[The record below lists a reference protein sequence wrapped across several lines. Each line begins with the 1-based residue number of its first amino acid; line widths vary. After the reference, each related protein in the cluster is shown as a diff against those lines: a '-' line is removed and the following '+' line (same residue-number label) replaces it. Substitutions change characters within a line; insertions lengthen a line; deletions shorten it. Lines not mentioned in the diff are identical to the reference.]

1 MGQNSKK
8 CSKTSTIHSYD
19 FEVWM
24 TSTLHLIYFSKIH
37 FLSPPHSTY
46 SCPNLWFIEWSVEV
60 LFFWKENDK
69 TLAKLTPNE
78 LCCFPQKELIPF
90 SGENTSLKENLYE
103 ILPNFGLFNTFWG
116 RVWRCWNL
124 YLIKLFFDNF
134 LSYVKGLWTN
144 LSLSS
149 YLWLGTFIC
158 KTFVCIYSSCMWF
171 DILLHNFHFSWTG
184 LIAIDERYFY

>member
-78 LCCFPQKELIPF
+78 LWCFPQKELIPF

-116 RVWRCWNL
+116 IVEVLKSLLDHTILWQFFELCVRTVDESI
-124 YLIKLFFDNF
+124 YKFLFMIR
-134 LSYVKGLWTN
+134 Y
-144 LSLSS
+144 
-149 YLWLGTFIC
+149 
-158 KTFVCIYSSCMWF
+158 IYK
-171 DILLHNFHFSWTG
+171 
-184 LIAIDERYFY
+184 

>member
-1 MGQNSKK
+1 MPFKKTRFFASLWSKVRVVQEQGWRTVGQNSKK

-69 TLAKLTPNE
+69 TLAKLTPNK
-78 LCCFPQKELIPF
+78 LWCFPQKELIPF

-103 ILPNFGLFNTFWG
+103 ILPNFCLFNTIWG
-116 RVWRCWNL
+116 ECRGVEIFTWSHYTLTILWAMWKDCGRI
-124 YLIKLFFDNF
+124 YL
-134 LSYVKGLWTN
+134 
-144 LSLSS
+144 
-149 YLWLGTFIC
+149 
-158 KTFVCIYSSCMWF
+158 
-171 DILLHNFHFSWTG
+171 
-184 LIAIDERYFY
+184 

>member
-1 MGQNSKK
+1 MGAWHPWHTVGQNSKK

-46 SCPNLWFIEWSVEV
+46 SCPNLWFIVWSVEV

-78 LCCFPQKELIPF
+78 LWCFPQKELIPF
-90 SGENTSLKENLYE
+90 SGENTSPKENLYG

-116 RVWRCWNL
+116 SVEVLKSLLDHTILWQ
-124 YLIKLFFDNF
+124 FFELCERTVDE
-134 LSYVKGLWTN
+134 
-144 LSLSS
+144 
-149 YLWLGTFIC
+149 FI
-158 KTFVCIYSSCMWF
+158 FIFMIRYIYK
-171 DILLHNFHFSWTG
+171 
-184 LIAIDERYFY
+184 

>member
-1 MGQNSKK
+1 MVGSEPTGPPRWRHTVGQNSKK

-69 TLAKLTPNE
+69 TLAKQTPNE
-78 LCCFPQKELIPF
+78 LWCFPPKELIPF

-103 ILPNFGLFNTFWG
+103 ILPNIGLFNTFWG
-116 RVWRCWNL
+116 ECGCVE
-124 YLIKLFFDNF
+124 IFEFIFKFLFIIR
-134 LSYVKGLWTN
+134 Y
-144 LSLSS
+144 
-149 YLWLGTFIC
+149 
-158 KTFVCIYSSCMWF
+158 IYK
-171 DILLHNFHFSWTG
+171 
-184 LIAIDERYFY
+184 